1 MTTIKKWTVKEPY
14 LQLDGG
20 LLEAPFHEKDS
31 HQLRLVDIVKQKLHV
46 IDLNKG
52 PSSHKAYDLEV
63 AVGVTADIDGSQDD
77 IIVGAK
83 HGFAVLNRKT
93 GKHVYIKKLWD
104 EKDGPGKEERCVF
117 ARIQYN
123 PPLSWSLKARRMR
136 LNDGAVDS
144 EGRFWAGAM
153 NDPLVT
159 EPTNEGVLFRLDPD
173 LKLQRIIEKVTIPN
187 GIGWNVNNDTMFF
200 TDSPT
205 KNIYKFDYDAAT
217 GGIVDRRVFFHL
229 DEEDVVPDGFAID
242 VEDHLWTAVFGGWK
256 VLRVSPDGK
265 VVGEI
270 SLPTR
275 CISCPSFVGE
285 ELFIATAA
293 EEAPEQ
299 YPESRKFAG
308 SLFRV
313 NVGVQGLPVNRFRTS
328 QNLKLPKAVAS

>member
-1 MTTIKKWTVKEPY
+1 MRK
-14 LQLDGG
+14 
-20 LLEAPFHEKDS
+20 
-31 HQLRLVDIVKQKLHV
+31 
-46 IDLNKG
+46 IDTKG
-52 PSSHKAYDLEV
+52 RVYSI
-63 AVGVTADIDGSQDD
+63 TADIEGLQDD

-104 EKDGPGKEERCVF
+104 AEDGPGKEERCVF
-117 ARIQYN
+117 PSIFLS
-123 PPLSWSLKARRMR
+123 LSWSLKTRRMR

-144 EGRFWAGAM
+144 GGRFWAGAM
-153 NDPLVT
+153 NDPKVT
-159 EPTNEGVLFRLDPD
+159 EPTDEGVLFRLDPD
-173 LKLQRIIEKVTIPN
+173 LKLHRIIEKVTIPN
-187 GIGWNVNNDTMFF
+187 GIGWNVNDDIMFF

-217 GGIVDRRVFFHL
+217 GDIGDRRVFFHL
-229 DEEDVVPDGFAID
+229 DERDGVPDGFAID

-256 VLRVSPDGK
+256 VLRVSPKGK

-299 YPESRKFAG
+299 YLESTKFAG
-308 SLFRV
+308 SLFKV

-328 QNLKLPKAVAS
+328 QDVELPKAVAN